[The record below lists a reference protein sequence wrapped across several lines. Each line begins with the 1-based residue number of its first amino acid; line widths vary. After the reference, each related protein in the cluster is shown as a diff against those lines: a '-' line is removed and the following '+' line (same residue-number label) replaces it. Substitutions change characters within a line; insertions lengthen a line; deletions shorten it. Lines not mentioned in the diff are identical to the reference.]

1 MFAIRRKAKRRDGT
15 TTVEFAVILPVMFL
29 FIVGSIQLFRFYA
42 VANSME
48 LAVMEGARRGLLPNA
63 QEADAIAATTNY
75 LKIAGLKGPQVNAIR
90 ETNEFGQ
97 LELYISANLPMNG
110 NGFLV
115 LPGHTLTVLRECRI
129 RCESSN

>member
-1 MFAIRRKAKRRDGT
+1 
-15 TTVEFAVILPVMFL
+15 
-29 FIVGSIQLFRFYA
+29 
-42 VANSME
+42 ME

-110 NGFLV
+110 RFSA
-115 LPGHTLTVLRECRI
+115 PARTYADRSERCRI
-129 RCESSN
+129 RCETSN